1 MFSFSGLCGDVLIGS
16 AAMVQEGQATSQ
28 TGRKAWHYPH
38 DSSGA
43 GTRDTRVRREGKE
56 VCTYVRRKKVD
67 ETRQYVTVSDAL

>member
-28 TGRKAWHYPH
+28 TGSKAWQYPQ

-43 GTRDTRVRREGKE
+43 GTWDTRAGREGKE
-56 VCTYVRRKKVD
+56 VCTYVRRERVD
-67 ETRQYVTVSDAL
+67 ETRQYVAVSDAL